1 MKNDLEKIN
10 AFLKWKHFN
19 SYFFIFAGSVCW
31 TRWNISWSKLENV
44 ARIIG
49 KELRCLVCQNEDIE
63 NSNADIAKDLR
74 ILVRKM
80 LSEGKTKD
88 EIISYVHSRYGDFVL
103 FNPPV
108 RFDTSLLWL
117 LPIIFLIFLCYTFFR
132 KKH

>member
-1 MKNDLEKIN
+1 MKKILIV
-10 AFLKWKHFN
+10 FLFLY
-19 SYFFIFAGSVCW
+19 SQVQSVEPDE
-31 TRWNISWSKLENV
+31 ILADQKLENV
-44 ARIIG
+44 AKLIG

-63 NSNADIAKDLR
+63 NSNADIARDLR

-88 EIISYVHSRYGDFVL
+88 EIMSYVHSRYGDFVL

-117 LPIIFLIFLCYTFFR
+117 FPIIVLIVLCYTFFR
-132 KKH
+132 KKN